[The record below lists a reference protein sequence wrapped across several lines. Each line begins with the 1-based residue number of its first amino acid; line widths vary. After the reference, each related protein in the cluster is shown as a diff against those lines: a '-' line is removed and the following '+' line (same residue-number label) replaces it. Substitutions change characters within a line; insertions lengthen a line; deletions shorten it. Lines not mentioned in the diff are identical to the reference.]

1 MLVVNTIAP
10 IALVVLLGA
19 VLRRSGFASEGLFKG
34 TNRLVFWVGLPCLLF
49 HKTAQPIT
57 HGDAAMRI
65 FLTLLLGTAVC
76 VVAGYV
82 VCLALRVPRRSAGAF
97 VQGAYR
103 GNLAYLGLPVV
114 FYALAG
120 VDGGAPAGMN
130 GVAVLAIAP
139 LIPIYNAV
147 AVLVLLIGRDHGGA
161 PMHRRVRAM
170 LFSVATNPLLLACVA
185 GILYSLGGWKLPV
198 VVERTAEAVGQMAL
212 PLALLGIGAALSFR
226 ELRGRWLFASASTV
240 IKVAVAPLAGYLIG
254 TALGLSSTEILVAML
269 FLGCPTAVVS
279 WVMAEQ
285 LDADHHLAAGVVV
298 LATLLS
304 MITLAVIL
312 AVA

>member
-1 MLVVNTIAP
+1 MLIVNTIAP

-19 VLRRSGFASEGLFKG
+19 VLRRSRFAPDGLFRG
-34 TNRLVFWVGLPCLLF
+34 TNRLVFWVGIPCLLF

-57 HGDAAMRI
+57 QGDAAMRI
-65 FLTLLLGTAVC
+65 FLTLLLGMAACIVI
-76 VVAGYV
+76 GYLA
-82 VCLALRVPRRSAGAF
+82 CLVLRVPRRSVGAF

-103 GNLAYLGLPVV
+103 SNLAYLGLPVV
-114 FYALAG
+114 FYAVAG

-130 GVAVLAIAP
+130 SVAVLAIAP

-147 AVLVLLIGRDHGGA
+147 AVLVLLVGRDHGGA
-161 PMHRRVRAM
+161 SLHQRIRTIV
-170 LFSVATNPLLLACVA
+170 FSMATNPLLLACLA
-185 GILYSLGGWKLPV
+185 GISFSLTGWNLPV
-198 VVERTAEAVGQMAL
+198 VVERTAEAIGQMAL
-212 PLALLGIGAALSFR
+212 PLALLGIGASLSFR
-226 ELRGRWLFASASTV
+226 ELRGRWLFATASSM

-285 LDADHHLAAGVVV
+285 LDGDHHLAAGAVV
-298 LATLLS
+298 LSTLLS

-312 AVA
+312 AVT